1 MKEFAELYKRVIAFN
16 DKAGVKDEPFD
27 TPNWWKMVELQA
39 KLLVEES
46 EESFDAAKL
55 GDKVELVDG
64 CIDVLFLGFMFAN
77 MLEKAGYDV
86 VGAFEAVCSNN
97 DSKVFD
103 SYYQAVEEKEKL
115 ELRDDVE
122 YTVET
127 AMYDGLPWYSIR
139 RADGKI
145 VKKVGFKAVDLRN
158 FVPNG

>member
-46 EESFDAAKL
+46 TEAYEASKL
-55 GDKVELVDG
+55 GDKQELLDG
-64 CIDVLFLGFMFAN
+64 CIDNLVIAFKFAQ
-77 MLEKAGYDV
+77 MLESAGYDV

-103 SYYQAVEEKEKL
+103 SYYMAVEEKEKL
-115 ELRDDVE
+115 ELRDDQD
-122 YTVET
+122 YHIET
-127 AMYDGLPWYSIR
+127 SMYDGLPYYSVR
-139 RADGKI
+139 RFDNKI
-145 VKKVGFKAVDLRN
+145 MKKVGF
-158 FVPNG
+158 VPVSLSEFLPKN